1 MRQVLST
8 ALALSAIGA
17 ALMVG
22 SAHAATTA
30 PDTSWCSNPPLYQ
43 PFLAWGDTNS
53 WALLPGEGLDNL
65 AGTGWTLNG
74 GATISTQ
81 TLADG
86 STGRVLDM
94 PSGSTAVSPPMCVG
108 DGYPIAKTLILAKSK
123 GSVAF
128 TPYDLS
134 SGRQMGTMQLPGKP
148 NWSLTPPVNVL
159 PGAVQGWHIMQF
171 TYLAAR
177 NGNDDF
183 KIYDFAIDPR
193 MK

>member
-1 MRQVLST
+1 MRQVLSNAVVLSAVVT
-8 ALALSAIGA
+8 ALL
-17 ALMVG
+17 VG
-22 SAHAATTA
+22 SAHAGMSP

-43 PFLAWGDTNS
+43 PFLTWGDTNW
-53 WALLPGEGLDNL
+53 WALPPGENLDHF
-65 AGTGWTLNG
+65 AGTGWTLER
-74 GATISTQ
+74 GATIGTR

-86 STGRVLDM
+86 STGQVLEM

-108 DGYPIAKTLILAKSK
+108 NGYPFAKTLILAKSK

-128 TPYDLS
+128 TPYDLTT
-134 SGRQMGTMQLPGKP
+134 GRQMGTMQLLGLPD
-148 NWSLTPPVNVL
+148 WSLTPPVNVL

-171 TYLAAR
+171 TFLAG

-183 KIYDFAIDPR
+183 EIYNFAIDPR